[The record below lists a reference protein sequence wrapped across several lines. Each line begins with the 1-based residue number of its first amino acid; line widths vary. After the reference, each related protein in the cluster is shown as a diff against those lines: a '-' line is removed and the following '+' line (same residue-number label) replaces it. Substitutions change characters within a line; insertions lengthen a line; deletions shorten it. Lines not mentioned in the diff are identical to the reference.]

1 MASARF
7 KSNVSVFQTCAT
19 IKNEVNNLGFTVE
32 LVGESKMVSDD
43 FHVFM
48 FVYEKFYYRASNR
61 ASLSILVGGNANESK
76 VECVSSGAGQGLL
89 FRFSWGADKNFVNG
103 LRRILLSKGYQEY

>member
-7 KSNVSVFQTCAT
+7 KSNISVFQTCAT
-19 IKNEVNNLGFTVE
+19 IKNEVNNLGFSVE
-32 LVGESKMVSDD
+32 LVGESKQSSDD

-61 ASLSILVGGNANESK
+61 ASLSILVTGNTNESR
-76 VECVSSGAGQGLL
+76 VECISSGAGQGW
-89 FRFSWGADKNFVNG
+89 FFKFSWGADKNFVNG